1 MPRILII
8 AVLLVLVIIGCTPVE
23 TPTAAP
29 GNTPSGT
36 TNEPTPTAEGVSD
49 VTGDPGSG
57 FGIETGLQGSGF
69 EAVIDGA
76 MQATMTGPGYY
87 ACENSMYVIRPLPDG
102 LQQVTLILPAN
113 IVPGVYRLVDMGG
126 SGPAATVSFSDGQ
139 VYAGRVNGVLVLNSV
154 ATGAGQS
161 VSGNF
166 DFTASNGAGEVS
178 ARGEF
183 DFTSQEGVLYCV
195 P

>member
-1 MPRILII
+1 MLRFLTSIGI
-8 AVLLVLVIIGCTPVE
+8 VLLFAIGCTPAA
-23 TPTAAP
+23 TPTA
-29 GNTPSGT
+29 TPDSTQPT
-36 TNEPTPTAEGVSD
+36 TTEPTPTAEGDTSS

-57 FGIETGLQGSGF
+57 FAMEGGLQGTGF
-69 EAVIDGA
+69 QAVIDGA
-76 MQATMTGPGYY
+76 VQATMSGQGYY

-139 VYAGRVNGVLVLNSV
+139 VYAGRVDGVLVLNSV
-154 ATGAGQS
+154 ASAPDQN
-161 VSGNF
+161 VSGSF

-183 DFTSQEGVLYCV
+183 DFTSQSGVLYCV
-195 P
+195 Q